1 MFRQV
6 QRRFSR
12 WGTVT
17 LVVLLLASCGGS
29 ASPGATNRLSIQL
42 VLRTTHATAG
52 NEIKGVV
59 VIHSPHAAL
68 DLTKEVRGHCQPG
81 FAVILTKGS
90 FHNYVGFTA
99 LCTTAPFVILH
110 GTTRLPFAVMTSH
123 NECLGPGSSSV
134 NKIPLCLSS
143 GRAPP
148 LSRGSYD
155 AVIEWS
161 TTVPLPKP
169 KPLTVALS

>member
-1 MFRQV
+1 MFRQL
-6 QRRFSR
+6 QRRFSW
-12 WGTVT
+12 WGTFT

-42 VLRTTHATAG
+42 DLRTTHATAG
-52 NEIKGVV
+52 HEIKGVV
-59 VIHSPHAAL
+59 VIHNPHVAL
-68 DLTKEVRGHCQPG
+68 DLTKLVRGHCQPG

-99 LCTTAPFVILH
+99 SCTTAPFVILH
-110 GTTRLPFAVMTSH
+110 GTTRNPFVVMTSY
-123 NECLGPGSSSV
+123 NECLGPGGSSV
-134 NKIPLCLSS
+134 NNIPLCLAS

-148 LSRGSYD
+148 LSRGSYV
-155 AVIEWS
+155 AVIERS

-169 KPLTVALS
+169 KPVTVALS